1 MIVINKPS
9 RQQLT
14 LVVGGH
20 RDREGSRAQIGLI
33 AYFHEEACS
42 YKTVLSLSF
51 YLGLIAFF
59 FYEGL
64 SIFFM
69 TTLSTFV

>member
-1 MIVINKPS
+1 MIVINKPR

-14 LVVGGH
+14 LVAGGH
-20 RDREGSRAQIGLI
+20 RDREGSRAQIELI
-33 AYFHEEACS
+33 AYFHEGACS

-51 YLGLIAFF
+51 YLGLIVF